1 MSQNLRVIF
10 FQKMDKLKH
19 KQLQV
24 LKFNTNFYIN
34 WELKPNNLILN
45 LFPVL

>member
-1 MSQNLRVIF
+1 
-10 FQKMDKLKH
+10 MDKLKR
-19 KQLQV
+19 KQLQIIKV
-24 LKFNTNFYIN
+24 HMNFYVN